1 MDRDH
6 SKNSGV
12 ESRGIA
18 GKREVLSWQEEICVD
33 LNDPDRQPNGRIR
46 IVCGCLR
53 LLQGLHIGERLGE
66 LFHKLSYDGAAR
78 FDAVY

>member
-53 LLQGLHIGERLGE
+53 LL
-66 LFHKLSYDGAAR
+66 
-78 FDAVY
+78 